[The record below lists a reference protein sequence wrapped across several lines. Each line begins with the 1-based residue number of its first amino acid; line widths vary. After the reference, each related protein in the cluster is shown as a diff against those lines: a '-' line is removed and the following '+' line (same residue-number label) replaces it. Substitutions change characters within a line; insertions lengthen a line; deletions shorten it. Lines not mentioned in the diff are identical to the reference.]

1 MRNAPDLRERSV
13 ARNLV
18 SREGVRIPGRRE
30 HGTTRMPADL
40 LSRRPRAVLAPLA
53 LCLALTAAPDA
64 RAQTEVDVA
73 LVLAVDISFSMSMDE
88 LTLQR
93 QGFVAAFRSPEV
105 QEAIASGVTGRIAV
119 TYMEW
124 AGAVGSAVLAP
135 WTVIGDAAGAEAF
148 ANAIEAH
155 PMRRMRRTSISTA
168 IDEAAGLLA
177 ESGVVAIREVIDISG
192 DGANNE
198 GRPVESARDAALD
211 RGVVINGLP
220 IVIDRPG
227 SLDIPDLDSYFIACV
242 IGGPGAFVIP
252 VRAADQFAE
261 AIRRKLILE
270 IAGLAPGP
278 ELVRRADDDPPVD
291 CMIGERLW
299 RQRRG
304 ASPP

>member
-1 MRNAPDLRERSV
+1 ML
-13 ARNLV
+13 RNLL
-18 SREGVRIPGRRE
+18 PRRF
-30 HGTTRMPADL
+30 
-40 LSRRPRAVLAPLA
+40 RAAFAPLA
-53 LCLALTAAPDA
+53 FSLALAAAPDA

-88 LTLQR
+88 LSLQR
-93 QGFVAAFRSPEV
+93 EGFVAAFRSREV
-105 QEAIASGVTGRIAV
+105 QDAIVNGLTGRIAV

-124 AGAVGSAVLAP
+124 AGAFGHAVLAP
-135 WTVIGDAAGAEAF
+135 WTVIEDAAGAEAF
-148 ANAIEAH
+148 ADAIEAH
-155 PMRRMRRTSISTA
+155 PLRRMRRTSISAA
-168 IDEAAGLLA
+168 IDHAVGLLA

-198 GRPVESARDAALD
+198 GRPVEAARDDALD

-220 IVIDRPG
+220 ILIDRPG
-227 SLDIPDLDSYFIACV
+227 SLDIADLDSYYVACV

-270 IAGLAPGP
+270 IAGLTPEP
-278 ELVRRADDDPPVD
+278 ELLRRVDDGRGVD

-299 RQRRG
+299 MQRRG
-304 ASPP
+304 FAP